1 MIVSLLL
8 NIFQATAD
16 EGTSQT
22 GKLSGRIIDKTN
34 GETLIGVPVMIEG
47 TTIGGVTDLDGQ
59 FLLPGI
65 PAGNHSV
72 SIRYVGYQ
80 PMVIRDVAVRPG
92 EVANLE
98 VALETSSQELNE
110 VMIVA
115 ELKREN
121 IGALMVLQQKSAT
134 VQDGISA
141 ESIKRTPDRS
151 TSEVVRRVSGASVQE
166 GKFVIIRGLNDRYNA
181 AMLNGVPLASTEPD
195 RKAFSFDLF
204 PANLL
209 DNLIVVKTATPD
221 LPGEFA
227 GGLLQVNTR
236 DIPDQRFFGFS
247 AGTSYNSI
255 STFKRY
261 ESYKG
266 GKRDWTGFDDGTRA
280 LPAGF
285 MDSETLKAAS
295 TGEKI
300 NASKSLQN
308 DWMTEESS
316 SQPMAHNYQFSFGNS
331 KELGKD
337 RFGFIGALTYSTAP
351 RTAETER
358 ADFDFDGQQNFEYS
372 DRQYRENVLWG
383 ALFNTTYKIGDRSK
397 ISFRNLFS
405 VNANDQVIHR
415 HGFDLENTQ
424 EIDAKALWYS
434 SNVFFNSV
442 LSGEHAINEK
452 GLRVNWNLGYS
463 TIFQNTPD
471 LRRSLY
477 YRDANAGAED
487 TGYYAYV
494 PFGTA
499 SPNYAGKFYST
510 LDESNRFGESSVVIP
525 LGKSGKNHSIK
536 TGIFEQQKERAF
548 DARVLGYVVTNA
560 SRFNWSYLQL
570 PVGDLFTADH
580 MGTDGFRIDEIT
592 NPSDRYT
599 ASSRLHAGYILS
611 DNRLAEKS
619 RIVWGVRVEN
629 FIQELNS
636 FGYSNER
643 IDVRT
648 NVTDIL
654 PSMNY
659 TYAAGEHTN
668 IRVAASKTVA
678 RPEFRELAPFA
689 FYDFVTATSVAGNAD
704 IKRSSISNFDLRWE
718 TFPAAGE
725 LLSASVF
732 FKDFNDP
739 IEPVVESSGAG
750 SRRISFRNAERG
762 TVFGIETEWR
772 KKLDFLSR
780 WITWNQLE
788 NFSIY
793 GNLSLMKSRVD
804 VSNDARS
811 LGKRPM
817 QGQSPYV
824 MNAGFQY
831 LESKSGFGCNIVFN
845 RIGDRIFQ
853 VGNQGYL
860 SILEAPRSVFD
871 LQVSK
876 RIFDKGELKL
886 GISDLLNR
894 PAVFYQDQNGNG
906 KYDAGNDSRISNT
919 VTGTTVS
926 LSVAYKF

>member
-1 MIVSLLL
+1 MIVSLMLT
-8 NIFQATAD
+8 ISQAVAD
-16 EGTSQT
+16 EGNTQT
-22 GKLSGRIIDKTN
+22 GKLSGRIVDKGN

-47 TTIGGVTDLDGQ
+47 TTIGAVTDLDGN
-59 FLLPGI
+59 FMLPGI
-65 PAGNHSV
+65 PAGSHSV

-80 PMVIRDVAVRPG
+80 SKVIREVTVRPG
-92 EVANLE
+92 EVTNLE
-98 VALETSSQELNE
+98 VAMESGSQELNE
-110 VMIVA
+110 VTIVA

-166 GKFVIIRGLNDRYNA
+166 GKFVIIRGLNDRYNS

-236 DIPDQRFFGFS
+236 DIPDQRFMSFS
-247 AGTSYNSI
+247 AGTSVNSI
-255 STFKRY
+255 STFKNY
-261 ESYKG
+261 EKYEG
-266 GKRDWTGFDDGTRA
+266 GKKDWLGIDDGTRS
-280 LPAGF
+280 LPEGF
-285 MDSETLKAAS
+285 MDSESLKSAS
-295 TGEKI
+295 TAEKI
-300 NASKSLQN
+300 NQSKILPN
-308 DWMTEESS
+308 DWKTEEAV
-316 SQPMAHNYQFSFGNS
+316 SQPMAQNYQFSFGNS

-337 RFGFIGALTYSTAP
+337 RFGFIGALTYSNSQ
-351 RTAETER
+351 RTSETER

-372 DRQYRENVLWG
+372 DRQYRDNIFWG
-383 ALFNTTYKIGDRSK
+383 ALFNASYKIGDRSK
-397 ISFRNLFS
+397 ISFRNLYS
-405 VNANDQVIHR
+405 VNSNDQVIHR
-415 HGFDLENTQ
+415 HGFDLENAQ
-424 EIDAKALWYS
+424 EIDAKALWFA
-434 SNVFFNSV
+434 SNSFLNSV
-442 LSGEHAINEK
+442 LNGEHALNEK

-463 TIFQNTPD
+463 RIQQSTPD

-477 YRDANAGAED
+477 YRDANTGAED
-487 TGYYAYV
+487 TNYYAYV

-499 SPNYAGKFYST
+499 SPNYSGKFYST
-510 LDESNRFGESSVVIP
+510 LEEGNRFGETSVTIP
-525 LGKSGKNHSIK
+525 LGKSGSNHSIK
-536 TGIFEQQKERAF
+536 TGIFEQQKERTF

-570 PVGDLFTADH
+570 PVENLFTPEH

-592 NPSDRYT
+592 NPSDHYT
-599 ASSRLHAGYILS
+599 ASSFLHAGYILS
-611 DNRLAEKS
+611 DNRIAEKS
-619 RIVWGVRVEN
+619 RIVWGLRVEN
-629 FIQELNS
+629 FIQELRS
-636 FGYSNER
+636 YGYSNEK
-643 IDVRT
+643 IDVNT
-648 NVTDIL
+648 NVTDVL
-654 PSMNY
+654 PSLNY

-668 IRVAASKTVA
+668 LRFAASRTVA

-689 FYDFVTATSVAGNAD
+689 FYDFVTATSVAGNSN
-704 IKRSSISNFDLRWE
+704 IRRSQITNIDLRWE

-725 LLSASVF
+725 MLSASVF

-750 SRRISFRNAERG
+750 SRRISFQNAERG
-762 TVFGIETEWR
+762 TVYGIETEWR
-772 KKLDFLSR
+772 KKLDFLDR

-788 NFSIY
+788 NFSVY

-811 LGKRPM
+811 LGERPM

-824 MNAGFQY
+824 LNAGFQY
-831 LESKSGFGCNIVFN
+831 LNPKSGVGCNIVFN

-860 SILEAPRSVFD
+860 SILEAPRSIFD
-871 LQVSK
+871 VQVSK
-876 RIFDKGELKL
+876 RIFDKGEVKL
-886 GISDLLNR
+886 GVNDLLNR
-894 PAVFYQDQNGNG
+894 PAVFYQDVNGNG

-919 VTGTTVS
+919 LTGTTIS
-926 LSVAYKF
+926 LSVSYKF